1 MRVFI
6 NGEEYQ
12 GTPKEIDEFLILRR
26 DHKMNTETFPASDF
40 SPLVEES
47 INLRQELANNPSY
60 NPFGGVVPSKESEPD
75 IDTKVAEPIADEDTG
90 VKIQ

>member
-6 NGEEYQ
+6 NDEEYQ
-12 GTPKEIDEFLILRR
+12 GTPKEINEFLSLRQ
-26 DHKMNTETFPASDF
+26 DNTINRTPFDVGDF

-47 INLRQELANNPSY
+47 INLRQEIAKNPNY

-75 IDTKVAEPIADEDTG
+75 IETNTISPVDDEDTG

>member
-12 GTPKEIDEFLILRR
+12 GTPKEINQFLSLRQ
-26 DHKMNTETFPASDF
+26 DNKIDNETFPVSDF
-40 SPLVEES
+40 APLVEES
-47 INLRQELANNPSY
+47 INLRQELSKNPNY

-75 IDTKVAEPIADEDTG
+75 IDTNTISPVDDEDTG

>member
-12 GTPKEIDEFLILRR
+12 GTPKEI
-26 DHKMNTETFPASDF
+26 SDF
-40 SPLVEES
+40 INLMQNNVENSQFETSDFEPLIEES
-47 INLRQELANNPSY
+47 INLREELAKNPSY

-75 IDTKVAEPIADEDTG
+75 IDNKNIGLIDDEDTG

>member
-6 NGEEYQ
+6 NDEEYQ
-12 GTPKEIDEFLILRR
+12 GTPKEINEFLSLRQ
-26 DHKMNTETFPASDF
+26 DNTINRTPFDVGDF

-47 INLRQELANNPSY
+47 INLRQEIAKNPNY

-75 IDTKVAEPIADEDTG
+75 IDTNTISPVDDEDTG

>member
-6 NGEEYQ
+6 NDEEYQ
-12 GTPKEIDEFLILRR
+12 GTPKEINEFLSLRQ
-26 DHKMNTETFPASDF
+26 DNTINSNPFEASDF
-40 SPLVEES
+40 VPLVEES
-47 INLRQELANNPSY
+47 INLRQEIAKNPNY

-75 IDTKVAEPIADEDTG
+75 IETNTISPVDDEDTG